1 MSTDLD
7 DERDD
12 EELDDADAEADQPG
26 EETFWQAHSSRF
38 EMPIS
43 FTCSALILSGLF
55 GVFLAFA
62 ALANGCTGR
71 LKQDSVPIALSDA
84 GFDDEGLGSEGGGGE
99 INPIAIGFTPPT
111 EKDAQFLP
119 HPDQIPEVQNDINEK
134 LKLEDP
140 NAATPLSMQKATE
153 YSTFDKTA
161 RDKLLGLGSQRG
173 TPGGPGSGDD
183 NKGTG
188 PGGSGSSS
196 TRARSMRW
204 VMRFSTR
211 SGKDYLDQLAA
222 LKAIVVV
229 PIPPDGKTAY
239 VFRDLINPRP
249 GTYVEEKEWTKL
261 AGQIQFCDY
270 KKTSVTEVSAAL
282 NLNFTPT
289 SFWAFF
295 PKDLEG
301 ELSRLEVAYGN
312 KQPEQ
317 IEETVFEVTVRGG
330 SSSVVVA
337 SQKLKR

>member
-1 MSTDLD
+1 MRTDLD
-7 DERDD
+7 DDELLDD
-12 EELDDADAEADQPG
+12 EEQLEPG
-26 EETFWQAHSSRF
+26 EATFWQAHSSRF

-43 FTCSALILSGLF
+43 FTSSALIMAGLF
-55 GVFLAFA
+55 
-62 ALANGCTGR
+62 ALLLGIYFVANRGD
-71 LKQDSVPIALSDA
+71 KQDGVPIALSDA
-84 GFDDEGLGSEGGGGE
+84 GFDDEGTGSEGVGGVAD
-99 INPIAIGFTPPT
+99 PIALGFTPPT
-111 EKDAQFLP
+111 EQDVQSLP
-119 HPDQIPEVQNDINEK
+119 HPDAIPEIQKDIEDK
-134 LKLEDP
+134 LRLEDP
-140 NAATPLSMQKATE
+140 NSATPLSMQKATA

-161 RDKLLGLGSQRG
+161 RDKLLGLGAQRG

-183 NKGTG
+183 NKGAG
-188 PGGSGSSS
+188 VGGTGSSS

-211 SGKDYLDQLAA
+211 SGKDYLDQLAS
-222 LKAIVVV
+222 LKAVVVV
-229 PIPPDGKTAY
+229 PIPPDGKTAF

-282 NLNFTPT
+282 NLDFVPA

-330 SSSVVVA
+330 SSQIVVA

>member
-1 MSTDLD
+1 MSRDLD
-7 DERDD
+7 DEFEDD
-12 EELDDADAEADQPG
+12 LDDTEADDTEPG
-26 EETFWQAHSSRF
+26 DATFWQTHSARF

-43 FTCSALILSGLF
+43 FTTSALIMAGLF
-55 GVFLAFA
+55 ALILGIYFA
-62 ALANGCTGR
+62 ATREEQQG
-71 LKQDSVPIALSDA
+71 SVPIALTDQ
-84 GFDDEGLGSEGGGGE
+84 GFDDEGAGSEGGGGQPD
-99 INPIAIGFTPPT
+99 PIAIGFTPPT
-111 EKDAQFLP
+111 EKDTQTLP
-119 HPDQIPEVQNDINEK
+119 HPEAIPEIQKDINEK
-134 LKLEDP
+134 LQIEDP
-140 NAATPLSMQKATE
+140 NAFTPLSMNKAAE
-153 YSTFDKTA
+153 YSTFDKSVI
-161 RDKLLGLGSQRG
+161 DKLTGIGSQRG

-183 NKGTG
+183 SKGTG
-188 PGGSGSSS
+188 PGGTGASA

-211 SGKDYLDQLAA
+211 SGRDYLDQLAA
-222 LKAIVVV
+222 LKAVVVV

-239 VFRDLINPRP
+239 VFRDLINPKP

-270 KKTSVTEVSAAL
+270 KKTSVTEVSSAL
-282 NLNFTPT
+282 NLNFTPA

-330 SSSVVVA
+330 SSQVVVA

>member
-7 DERDD
+7 DD
-12 EELDDADAEADQPG
+12 ELDAQPEPG
-26 EETFWQAHSSRF
+26 EETFWQAHSPRF

-43 FTCSALILSGLF
+43 FTTSAFLLAGMFALMLALF
-55 GVFLAFA
+55 FA
-62 ALANGCTGR
+62 ANIGP
-71 LKQDSVPIALSDA
+71 KQDSVPIMLSDN
-84 GFDDEGLGSEGGGGE
+84 GDDDSGDGSQGVGGE
-99 INPIAIGFTPPT
+99 PDPIAIGFTPPS
-111 EKDAQFLP
+111 AQDVQALP
-119 HPDQIPEVQNDINEK
+119 HPDEIPEIQKDIDSK
-134 LKLEDP
+134 LKIEDP
-140 NAATPLSMQKATE
+140 DSAIPLSSEKPAE
-153 YSTFDKTA
+153 YSTFDKA
-161 RDKLLGLGSQRG
+161 IRDKLLGVGSQKG
-173 TPGGPGSGDD
+173 TPGGPGKGDGVD
-183 NKGTG
+183 GTG
-188 PGGSGSSS
+188 VGGKGASS

-211 SGKDYLDQLAA
+211 SGRDYLDQLAA
-222 LKAIVVV
+222 LKAVVVV

-270 KKTSVTEVSAAL
+270 KKTSVTEVSSAL
-282 NLNFTPT
+282 NLNFTPA

-301 ELSRLEVAYGN
+301 ELSRLEVAYAN

-330 SSSVVVA
+330 DSRIVVA
-337 SQKLKR
+337 SQRQKR

>member
-7 DERDD
+7 ERDD
-12 EELDDADAEADQPG
+12 EDELDVAEAERPEPG
-26 EETFWQAHSSRF
+26 EETFWQAHSPRF

-43 FTCSALILSGLF
+43 FTTSALIMAGLF
-55 GVFLAFA
+55 
-62 ALANGCTGR
+62 ALMLGIYFVANSGE
-71 LKQDSVPIALSDA
+71 KQDSVPIALSDA
-84 GFDDEGLGSEGGGGE
+84 GFDDEGAGSEGGGGVPD
-99 INPIAIGFTPPT
+99 PIAIGFTPPS
-111 EKDAQFLP
+111 EKDVQNLP
-119 HPDQIPEVQNDINEK
+119 HPEDIPEVQKDIEDK

-140 NAATPLSMQKATE
+140 NSFTPLTTNKAAE
-153 YSTFDKTA
+153 YSTFAQAA

-173 TPGGPGSGDD
+173 TPGGEGSGDD
-183 NKGTG
+183 KKGTG
-188 PGGSGSSS
+188 PGGTGASS

-211 SGKDYLDQLAA
+211 SGRDYLDQLAG
-222 LKAIVVV
+222 LKAVVV
-229 PIPPDGKTAY
+229 IPIPPDGKTAY
-239 VFRDLINPRP
+239 VFRDLLNPKP

-270 KKTSVTEVSAAL
+270 KKTSVTEVASAL
-282 NLNFTPT
+282 NLNFTPA

-312 KQPEQ
+312 KQAEQ

-330 SSSVVVA
+330 SSQIVVA

>member
-7 DERDD
+7 DERDED
-12 EELDDADAEADQPG
+12 EELDEAEGEAEEPG

-43 FTCSALILSGLF
+43 FTSSALIMAGLF
-55 GVFLAFA
+55 
-62 ALANGCTGR
+62 ALLLGIYFVANRGE
-71 LKQDSVPIALSDA
+71 KQDSVPIALSDG

-99 INPIAIGFTPPT
+99 KDPIAIGFTPPT
-111 EKDAQFLP
+111 EKDVQQLP

-140 NAATPLSMQKATE
+140 NSATPLSMNKATE

-188 PGGSGSSS
+188 PGGTGSSS

-270 KKTSVTEVSAAL
+270 KKTSVTEVSSAL

-330 SSSVVVA
+330 SSSVIVA

>member
-7 DERDD
+7 LEDD
-12 EELDDADAEADQPG
+12 ELDETQPEPG
-26 EETFWQAHSSRF
+26 EATFWQTHSPRF

-43 FTCSALILSGLF
+43 FTTAAFLLAGMFALMLALF
-55 GVFLAFA
+55 FA
-62 ALANGCTGR
+62 SNIGP
-71 LKQDSVPIALSDA
+71 KQDSVPIALSDA
-84 GFDDEGLGSEGGGGE
+84 GDDDGGDGSQGGGGE
-99 INPIAIGFTPPT
+99 PDPIAIGFSPPT
-111 EKDAQFLP
+111 EQDRQALP
-119 HPDQIPEVQNDINEK
+119 HPDEIPEIQKDIAEQ
-134 LKLEDP
+134 LKIEDP
-140 NAATPLSMQKATE
+140 DSAIPLSSTKPPE
-153 YSTFDKTA
+153 YSTFDKA
-161 RDKLLGLGSQRG
+161 IRDKLLGLGSQKG
-173 TPGGPGSGDD
+173 TPGGPGKGDD
-183 NKGTG
+183 AEGTG
-188 PGGSGSSS
+188 NGGKGASS

-211 SGKDYLDQLAA
+211 SGRDYLDQLAS
-222 LKAIVVV
+222 LKAVVVV
-229 PIPPDGKTAY
+229 PLPPDGKTAY

-270 KKTSVTEVSAAL
+270 KKTSVTEVSSAL
-282 NLNFTPT
+282 NLNFTPV

-301 ELSRLEVAYGN
+301 ELSRLEVAHAN

-330 SSSVVVA
+330 NSKIVVA